1 MENFFIFSEVLIS
14 DNLYFAFFFGQ
25 HHEIL
30 SKIYCL
36 SCLMSQIISLN
47 L

>member
-1 MENFFIFSEVLIS
+1 MENFFISSEVLIS
-14 DNLYFAFFFGQ
+14 DNLCFAFFFGQ

-36 SCLMSQIISLN
+36 SCLMSQFNFLN

>member
-14 DNLYFAFFFGQ
+14 DNLYFAFSFGQ
-25 HHEIL
+25 HHEKL
-30 SKIYCL
+30 SKIYCHL
-36 SCLMSQIISLN
+36 CLMSQFNFLN